1 MSSGGAVCVK
11 SDLFSSHLLPVDC
24 DDLSLQTPIEFLDKL
39 SWEFVDCDSMGV
51 CRLDPCVMITHGITV
66 CQLQTPMGVSRL
78 CRL

>member
-24 DDLSLQTPIEFLDKL
+24 DDLSLQTPIEFLDQL

-51 CRLDPCVMITHGITV
+51 CRLDPCVIITV
-66 CQLQTPMGVSRL
+66 I
-78 CRL
+78 